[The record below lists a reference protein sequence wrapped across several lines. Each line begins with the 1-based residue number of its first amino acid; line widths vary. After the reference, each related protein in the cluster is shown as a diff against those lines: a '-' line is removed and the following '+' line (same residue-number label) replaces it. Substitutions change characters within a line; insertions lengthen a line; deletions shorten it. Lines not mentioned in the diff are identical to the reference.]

1 MSKNPIDPWPNFFF
15 RLSTIFIPIHN
26 LYEHLKPLTAF
37 KIAKMRYFGRIEA
50 PKGPKNC
57 LKTLQPSAP
66 EIFWGLQLF
75 LSSYMTFLSL
85 SMLLIP

>member
-1 MSKNPIDPWPNFFF
+1 
-15 RLSTIFIPIHN
+15 
-26 LYEHLKPLTAF
+26 
-37 KIAKMRYFGRIEA
+37 MRYFGRIEA

-57 LKTLQPSAP
+57 PKTLQPSAP

-85 SMLLIP
+85 SILFKPLTKPDPHFSPTVQ